1 MFKVNAT
8 RIRGL
13 MFERGLSIEEFAK
26 SAQING
32 LTARRAIQDG
42 STLSA
47 KSISTLAR
55 FFGVDGNELI
65 VTSNKEVA

>member
-1 MFKVNAT
+1 MFKVDSKK
-8 RIRGL
+8 IRGL

-55 FFGVDGNELI
+55 FFGVGGNELI
-65 VTSNKEVA
+65 ITADKEVA